1 MLVLETKAETLLLL
15 LVAVD
20 ESIRFL
26 MVTGLVM
33 DVLGLLIVLKTVIRL
48 LVLLRLTRFA
58 TAVVF
63 IGMVTLDSC
72 FAVVALVVGLV
83 VILEVTANVDVTVPT
98 VGTGEGEVLLFV
110 AVDTLNLLVTVVLL
124 VNVTG

>member
-1 MLVLETKAETLLLL
+1 MLVLGTKAETLLLL

-98 VGTGEGEVLLFV
+98 VDTGESEVLLFV